1 MERDSDMLISK
12 AMNTKLNDQIA
23 NELAASQSYLAMA
36 CMFAELGLKA
46 LTAHFRKQA
55 EEERGH
61 ALKIVEYVLD
71 VGGKV
76 KLGALAPPKADYP
89 TAKAAIDAA
98 LKHELKVTSDIND
111 LMALAEKERD
121 YASRS
126 FLQWFV
132 DEQVEE
138 VSSMEHLLRI
148 AELAGVNLLQLE
160 SYVRHM
166 LVPKS

>member
-1 MERDSDMLISK
+1 MLISK
-12 AMNTKLNDQIA
+12 AMNAKLNDQIA
-23 NELAASQSYLAMA
+23 NELGASQAYLAMA
-36 CMFAELGLKA
+36 CMFEELGLKA
-46 LTAHFRKQA
+46 LAAHFRKQT
-55 EEERGH
+55 EEERTH
-61 ALKIVEYVLD
+61 ALKIVDYIID

-76 KLGALAPPKADYP
+76 KVSALVAPKNDYP

-111 LMALAEKERD
+111 LMAMAEKERD

-148 AELAGVNLLQLE
+148 AEMAGVNLLQLE

-166 LVPKS
+166 LIPKA

>member
-1 MERDSDMLISK
+1 MLISK

-23 NELAASQSYLAMA
+23 NELGASQAYLAMA
-36 CMFAELGLKA
+36 CMFEDLGLKA
-46 LTAHFRKQA
+46 LAAHFRRQT

-61 ALKIVEYVLD
+61 ALKIIDYVIN
-71 VGGKV
+71 VSGVV
-76 KLGALAPPKADYP
+76 KLGALTAPKSDYP

-121 YASRS
+121 YAPRS

-148 AELAGVNLLQLE
+148 AEMAGVNLLQLE

-166 LVPKS
+166 LAPKS

>member
-1 MERDSDMLISK
+1 MLISK
-12 AMNTKLNDQIA
+12 AMNTKLNDQIS
-23 NELAASQSYLAMA
+23 NELGASQAYLAMA
-36 CMFAELGLKA
+36 CMFEDMGLKA
-46 LTAHFRKQA
+46 LAAHFRRQT
-55 EEERGH
+55 EEERSH
-61 ALKIVEYVLD
+61 ALKIIDYVLD

-76 KLGALAPPKADYP
+76 KLAALAAPKNDYP

-98 LKHELKVTSDIND
+98 VKHEMKVTSDIND
-111 LMALAEKERD
+111 LMTLAEKEHD

-138 VSSMEHLLRI
+138 VSSMGHLLRV
-148 AELAGVNLLQLE
+148 AEMAGVNLLQLE

-166 LVPKS
+166 LTPKS

>member
-1 MERDSDMLISK
+1 MLISK

-23 NELAASQSYLAMA
+23 NELAASQAYLAMA
-36 CMFAELGLKA
+36 CMFEEMGLKA
-46 LTAHFRKQA
+46 LAQHFRKQT
-55 EEERGH
+55 EEERSH
-61 ALKIVEYVLD
+61 ALKIVDYIID

-76 KLGALAPPKADYP
+76 KVSALTAPKSDYP

-111 LMALAEKERD
+111 LMAMAEKERD

-148 AELAGVNLLQLE
+148 AEMAGVNLLQLE

-166 LVPKS
+166 LIPKA